1 MRDQF
6 TNTQFMNKD
15 HERAILR
22 EEAENNRK
30 TDETLQKRL
39 QERKQKELEAKLVLD
54 QQVQA
59 KKQLKEIQLAQKQA
73 DFD

>member
-30 TDETLQKRL
+30 TDETLQRRL
-39 QERKQKELEAKLVLD
+39 
-54 QQVQA
+54 
-59 KKQLKEIQLAQKQA
+59 
-73 DFD
+73 